1 MNCIVI
7 HEEQAIEMPKEGKN
21 KLKFINYHKQLNAP
35 FVIYADF
42 EAILRKMHT
51 VSPSDKKS
59 STNANQNHEVCGYG
73 YKVVCCYNAKYS
85 KPVEML

>member
-7 HEEQAIEMPKEGKN
+7 NKEQAIEMPKEGKN
-21 KLKFINYHKQLNAP
+21 NLKFINYHKQLNHAP

-59 STNANQNHEVCGYG
+59 YTNA
-73 YKVVCCYNAKYS
+73 
-85 KPVEML
+85 KP